1 MLQSVGSQRVGHD
14 LMTEQQQE
22 LVRNVGSNLG
32 FPQYNH
38 PLGPHTPKSRK
49 QPVTTHTNGV
59 KPKDKGH

>member
-38 PLGPHTPKSRK
+38 PLGPHTP
-49 QPVTTHTNGV
+49 QEQEATCDYPH
-59 KPKDKGH
+59 